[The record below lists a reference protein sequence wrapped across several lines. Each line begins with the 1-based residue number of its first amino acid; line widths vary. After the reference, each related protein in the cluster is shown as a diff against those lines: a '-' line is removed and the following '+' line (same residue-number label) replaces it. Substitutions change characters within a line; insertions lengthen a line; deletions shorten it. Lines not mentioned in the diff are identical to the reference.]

1 MTIELNNVARS
12 YPGMCTRAGN
22 VMETPKEETPE
33 VLASEKIF
41 KGRVIEVAV
50 DTVREGDQTY
60 AREVVRHQGGAG
72 VVAYFEDHSVALVR
86 QYRHPAGRYV
96 LELPAGKIE
105 DGEPPEACAARE
117 LEEEI
122 GVRASRMELLSE
134 FFTTPGF
141 CSERLWVFLADGLTE
156 TALGHEEDEIIE
168 VVRLPFARALAMI
181 ASGEID
187 DAKTIIGLLLAAQRL
202 NHAEARP

>member
-1 MTIELNNVARS
+1 MD
-12 YPGMCTRAGN
+12 
-22 VMETPKEETPE
+22 TPQNKTPE

-41 KGRVIEVAV
+41 KGRIIEVAV

-60 AREVVRHQGGAG
+60 VREVVRHDGGAG
-72 VVAYFEDHSVALVR
+72 VVAYFEDGSVALVR

-105 DGEPPEACAARE
+105 GGEPPEACAARE

-122 GVRASRMELLSE
+122 GVRASRIEQLSE

-156 TALGHEEDEIIE
+156 TTRSHEEDEIIE
-168 VVRLPFARALAMI
+168 VVRLPFARALGMI

-187 DAKTIIGLLLAAQRL
+187 DAKTIIGLLLAADKL
-202 NHAEARP
+202 GLSANARIPTGDAG

>member
-1 MTIELNNVARS
+1 
-12 YPGMCTRAGN
+12 
-22 VMETPKEETPE
+22 METPKEETPE
-33 VLASEKIF
+33 VLASQKIF
-41 KGRVIEVAV
+41 KGRVIEVAL
-50 DTVREGDQTY
+50 DTMREGDQTY
-60 AREVVRHQGGAG
+60 VREVVRHGGGAG
-72 VVAYFEDHSVALVR
+72 VVAYFEDGSIALVR
-86 QYRHPAGRYV
+86 QYRHPVARYV

-117 LEEEI
+117 LEEEV
-122 GVRASRMELLSE
+122 GVRAARMELLSE

-141 CSERLWVFLADGLTE
+141 CSERLWVFFADGLTE
-156 TALGHEEDEIIE
+156 TALGHEADEIIE

-202 NHAEARP
+202 TLEMPSLTVGLPPLD